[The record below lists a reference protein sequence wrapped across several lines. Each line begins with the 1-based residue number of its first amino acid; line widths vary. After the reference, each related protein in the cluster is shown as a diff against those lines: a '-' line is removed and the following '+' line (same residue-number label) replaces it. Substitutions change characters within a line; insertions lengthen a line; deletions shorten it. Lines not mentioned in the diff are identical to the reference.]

1 MRVDKNRENSGE
13 KRRKIF
19 LTGIGMGMPEMLT
32 ARAKEVIDQADCLI
46 GAKRMLECAKRILP
60 GEMQEKKKMMVEY
73 RPEQIAEII
82 KAEKED
88 WKIGIL
94 LSGDIWIFQWSKKAG
109 KGTGGFCR

>member
-82 KAEKED
+82 KAEKEMNV
-88 WKIGIL
+88 KRINAQRQHNKNRI
-94 LSGDIWIFQWSKKAG
+94 KK
-109 KGTGGFCR
+109 KSNKN

>member
-1 MRVDKNRENSGE
+1 MRVDKNSGE

-82 KAEKED
+82 K
-88 WKIGIL
+88 
-94 LSGDIWIFQWSKKAG
+94 SGKGGLENRDSSFRGYWIFQWSKKAG
-109 KGTGGFCR
+109 KGTGRFCR

>member
-1 MRVDKNRENSGE
+1 
-13 KRRKIF
+13 
-19 LTGIGMGMPEMLT
+19 MGMPEMLT

-94 LSGDIWIFQWSKKAG
+94 LSGILDFQWSKKLE
-109 KGTGGFCR
+109 KVLEGFADEVILVKEFLRLYI

>member
-73 RPEQIAEII
+73 RPDCRDY
-82 KAEKED
+82 K
-88 WKIGIL
+88 
-94 LSGDIWIFQWSKKAG
+94 SGKGRLENRDSSFRGYWIFQWSKKAG
-109 KGTGGFCR
+109 KGTGRFCR

>member
-46 GAKRMLECAKRILP
+46 GAKRMLECA
-60 GEMQEKKKMMVEY
+60 
-73 RPEQIAEII
+73 
-82 KAEKED
+82 
-88 WKIGIL
+88 
-94 LSGDIWIFQWSKKAG
+94 
-109 KGTGGFCR
+109 